1 MEQAMKD
8 IAAGFIS
15 GWFQVLIMQ
24 PFEIVKI
31 RLQTQTPGNAYYNGM
46 IDCFKKIA
54 KDEGLS
60 AFYKGK
66 ITSYIRNCLTIDW
79 YWFSILGYVLHLSSL
94 QKIFQPIQGEQ
105 R

>member
-1 MEQAMKD
+1 MKD

-31 RLQTQTPGNAYYNGM
+31 RLQTQTPANPYYNGM

-60 AFYKGK
+60 AFYKGNFDFDL
-66 ITSYIRNCLTIDW
+66 RNCLSIDR
-79 YWFSILGYVLHLSSL
+79 YWFPSFSYV
-94 QKIFQPIQGEQ
+94 F
-105 R
+105 